1 MMRERSRTNW
11 LRVSL
16 ARIAGLF
23 SKRRRDRE
31 LDDELQAHLE
41 ALLEEK
47 IARGMTPRE
56 AREAARREFGGV
68 EQTKEAYRDQRG
80 VLFIDSLFQD
90 VRFALRIL
98 SKSPGFAV
106 VAILTLALG
115 IGATTAVFSVVDRIL
130 FRSLPYLHDERL
142 VAFGL
147 TAPIEKEEF
156 MLGASYIDFRK
167 SPGPFEEVTSMMPGD
182 AKCDITEE
190 SPVRLSCAHVE
201 CTFLSTLAV
210 QPVLGRNFTPEEDRP
225 NGPRVAIISFA
236 LWKSRFG
243 GDPGVLRKNIS
254 LDGKAAR
261 IVGVLPTIF
270 EMPTLTPTDIL
281 VPEGLDEEQQ
291 RRSAPGAVLRT
302 FGRMKP
308 GATVAEAIVGLQPF
322 LEQSLQGAPPA
333 FRKEIHLAVST
344 VRDRQVH
351 DARLASWILLG
362 SVFAVLL
369 VACTNVASLQL
380 ARATGRQR
388 ELAVRA
394 ALGASRGRLVRQA
407 MVESTLLGL
416 LGGTLGCWVAH
427 LLLRLFVS
435 IAPEGIPRLQQASV
449 DLRVVGFTLAISMVS
464 ATVFG
469 LASALS
475 NPSPGSLIGKEV
487 RTTTRTVLRQTLV
500 AAQIAVSLVLLACA
514 GLLLRSLWNLQRAP
528 TGMDA
533 ERVVTATIS
542 LADYRYPGIPQQIAF
557 FSQLQA
563 RLKALPG
570 VTALALSDTLPPAG
584 QMRSTI
590 LAAVEVAGHAP
601 IAQGTGGSVSWRA
614 VTPGYFSSLAIP
626 IVRGRS
632 LDEQDSLPSENPII
646 LSETLARELFDNE
659 DPTGK
664 RLRLFRQPTPWRVIV
679 GVAADVRN
687 NGLVASWDPEF
698 YLPWKN
704 DPVESLSTGQVIL
717 RTRMDP
723 SVVAAWIR
731 SETSALDPTLPIKI
745 ETMTERVGKLAERP
759 RFNAMLLTLFACMGV
774 ALAAIGIYGVVA
786 FLVAQQTREIGV
798 RMALGASPQNVLR
811 MVLWNI
817 ARWAIGG
824 AALGLLGAWFCTRLL
839 QSLLFGVRVH
849 DPVLLMSTLILLL
862 GVTVFA
868 AWIPARRAMR
878 VDPMVALRYE

>member
-1 MMRERSRTNW
+1 MSGLRAFGSR
-11 LRVSL
+11 LL
-16 ARIAGLF
+16 GLF
-23 SKRRRDRE
+23 RKRRLDENLEEE
-31 LDDELQAHLE
+31 LRAHLQ
-41 ALLEEK
+41 LLTDENVR
-47 IARGMTPRE
+47 RGMNPRE
-56 AREAARREFGGV
+56 ARQAARREFGGV

-80 VLFIDSLFQD
+80 LLLIDSVLQD
-90 VRFALRIL
+90 LRFALRIL
-98 SKSPGFAV
+98 SKSPAFAA

-115 IGATTAVFSVVDRIL
+115 IGTTTAVFSVVDRIL
-130 FRSLPYLHDERL
+130 FRSLPYLDDERL

-167 SPGPFEEVTSMMPGD
+167 SPGPFEEVTSVIPGD
-182 AKCDITEE
+182 VKCDITEE

-201 CTFLSTLAV
+201 YTFLSTLAV
-210 QPVLGRNFTPEEDRP
+210 QPLLGRNFTPDEDRP
-225 NGPRVAIISFA
+225 NGTRVAIISFA

-243 GDPGVLRKNIS
+243 GDPAVLRKTIS
-254 LDGKAAR
+254 LDGKATR
-261 IVGVLPTIF
+261 IVGVLPAIF
-270 EMPTLTPTDIL
+270 EMPTLTPMDML
-281 VPEGLDEEQQ
+281 VPEALDEEQQ
-291 RRSAPGAVLRT
+291 RQSAPGAVLRT
-302 FGRMKP
+302 FGRIKP

-322 LEQSLQGAPPA
+322 LEQSLQGAPPE
-333 FRKEIHLAVST
+333 FRKEIHLSVST
-344 VRDRQVH
+344 IRDRQVR

-380 ARATGRQR
+380 ARATGRAR

-394 ALGASRGRLVRQA
+394 ALGASRGRLIRQA
-407 MVESTLLGL
+407 LVESMLLGL
-416 LGGTLGCWVAH
+416 LGGAAGCWVAH
-427 LLLRLFVS
+427 SLLRLFVS
-435 IAPEGIPRLQQASV
+435 IAPQGIPRLQQASV
-449 DLRVVGFTLAISMVS
+449 DLRVVGFTFATSMVS
-464 ATVFG
+464 AMVFG

-500 AAQIAVSLVLLACA
+500 AAQIAVSLVLLAGA

-528 TGMDA
+528 TGMDT
-533 ERVVTATIS
+533 EKVVTATIS
-542 LADYRYPGIPQQIAF
+542 LADYRYTGLPQQIAF

-563 RLKALPG
+563 CLKALPG
-570 VTALALSDTLPPAG
+570 VTALAISDTLPPAG

-590 LAAVEVAGHAP
+590 LAAVEAEGHAP
-601 IAQGTGGSVSWRA
+601 MAQGTGGSVAWRA
-614 VTPGYFSSLAIP
+614 VTPGYFSTLAIP
-626 IVRGRS
+626 ILRGRS
-632 LDEQDSLPSENPII
+632 FDEQDSLPAENPII
-646 LSETLARELFDNE
+646 LSETLARELFGNE
-659 DPTGK
+659 NPVGK
-664 RLRLFRQPTPWRVIV
+664 RLRLFRQPTPWRIIV

-687 NGLVASWDPEF
+687 NGLIASSDPEF

-723 SVVAAWIR
+723 SVVAAWMR
-731 SETSALDPTLPIKI
+731 SETSALDPALPIKI
-745 ETMTERVGKLAERP
+745 ETMTQRVAKLAERP
-759 RFNAMLLTLFACMGV
+759 RFNALLLTLFACMGV

-798 RMALGASPQNVLR
+798 RIALGASPQSILR
-811 MVLWNI
+811 MVLWNVT
-817 ARWAIGG
+817 RWAIGG

-839 QSLLFGVRVH
+839 QSLLFDVRVH
-849 DPVLLMSTLILLL
+849 DPMLLVFALVLLL
-862 GVTVFA
+862 GVSVLA